1 MSYHNIEFKCSPIRC
16 VLYEEF
22 SSNMPVSHSINHD
35 LSNDENDSVTEKKL
49 LNTTFTGLLIA
60 DW

>member
-1 MSYHNIEFKCSPIRC
+1 
-16 VLYEEF
+16 
-22 SSNMPVSHSINHD
+22 MPVTCSIDHV